1 MAIDW
6 MTIDKANGNG
16 DITLG
21 VSANANAATSSRNA
35 RIKIISTDGSIVKYV
50 SVIQE
55 GKEADYLNVS
65 VTGIAHNYTA
75 STGPAVITITSNM
88 YWTLEYPDWISVSP
102 TSGNGN
108 GELNVL
114 FTENTT
120 GKRQNGCYY
129 CQRYYHNQIHNSWA
143 I

>member
-6 MTIDKANGNG
+6 MTIDKAKGNG

-35 RIKIISTDGSIVKYV
+35 RIKITSTDGSIVKYV

-65 VTGIAHNYTA
+65 VTGISHNYTA
-75 STGPAVITITSNM
+75 STGPAVITITS
-88 YWTLEYPDWISVSP
+88 DRKSV
-102 TSGNGN
+102 
-108 GELNVL
+108 V
-114 FTENTT
+114 
-120 GKRQNGCYY
+120 
-129 CQRYYHNQIHNSWA
+129 
-143 I
+143 